1 MQDDFL
7 FFEEDAESAPV
18 QELGK
23 WKILIVDDEAEVH
36 QVTKLALAKFRF
48 EDKPLDIH
56 SAHSAKEAK
65 QLLVRHPEFAMV
77 LLDVVMETEDAGL
90 QVVNFIRNDLSNR
103 LIRIV
108 LRTGQP
114 GVAPEEFV
122 INNYDIDDYKSK
134 TELTAQKLQTTLIA
148 SLRAYRELK
157 RIEDI
162 VNERTAELAERN
174 QEILDS
180 IRYAKRIQSAIL
192 PDVEAIRRV
201 YPDSFVF
208 FQPKDIVSG
217 DFYWFSHNPNPNQ
230 SIFASID
237 CTGHGVPGALM
248 SIIGYNILSRL
259 IVDVGLTDPGEI
271 LMALDHRIKDFLKN
285 ESGGEVSPIR
295 DGMDL
300 SLCVI
305 HQDKKQIEF
314 AGANQP
320 VYLFKDGALTE
331 FDGDHNP
338 VGDVMIENKVFTTRA
353 ISFEAGSRL
362 YLFSD
367 GFVDQFGGDSGKKYT
382 YKRFKEFI
390 VNLQRYPMKDQLIE
404 CKYEFEKWKGAH
416 RQIDDVSIIGIQL
429 P

>member
-7 FFEEDAESAPV
+7 FFEDEAENAPV
-18 QELGK
+18 QESGK
-23 WKILIVDDEAEVH
+23 WKVLIVDDEAEVH

-65 QLLVRHPEFAMV
+65 QLLIRHPEFAMV

-90 QVVNFIRNDLSNR
+90 QVVNFIRNEISNR

-148 SLRAYRELK
+148 SLRAYRELR

-217 DFYWFSHNPNPNQ
+217 DFYWFSHRDDGI
-230 SIFASID
+230 SVFASID

-259 IVDVGLTDPGEI
+259 INDGQMIHPTEI
-271 LMALDHRIKDFLKN
+271 LQELDSQIKEFLKN
-285 ESGGEVSPIR
+285 EGASDASPIR

-305 HQDKKQIEF
+305 HQDRKTIEF

-320 VYLFKDGALTE
+320 IYLVKDGVLTE
-331 FDGDHNP
+331 YDGDHNP
-338 VGDVMIENKVFTTRA
+338 VGDTMIENKVFTTKT
-353 ISFEAGSRL
+353 IQYEKGQRL

-367 GFVDQFGGDSGKKYT
+367 GFVDQFGGDTGKKYT
-382 YKRFKEFI
+382 YKRFKDFI
-390 VNLQRYPMKDQLIE
+390 TGLQNMSMKEQLIE
-404 CKYEFEKWKGAH
+404 CKFEFEKWKGAH
-416 RQIDDVSIIGIQL
+416 RQIDDVSVIGIQL